1 MNPGGE
7 RLTYED
13 MTELRRREQRSKKL
27 SEVRKDLYAAIQEC
41 QARLERDYEAESAVD
56 RMSTK
61 AGLAYNQLRKFKEI
75 VPQVIELR
83 AEKILQ
89 AALRSA
95 LGNRVDLMLLTP
107 EERSL
112 YDRTEAALKD
122 AVGAMMQGRAPL
134 AVSAEGTVM
143 ATRPRAEVE
152 TVYAPPAERPPAL
165 ETPLPPADRPIP
177 DAPDEAEEEPEAP
190 EEIPDEPLA
199 DARAEAPSE
208 TIVIRVLRDCPPLA
222 TADGDYRLMKE
233 DVVRIDAVTGRA
245 LIAGKAAAQVRLAVK

>member
-41 QARLERDYEAESAVD
+41 QARLERDYEDESAIE

-122 AVGAMMQGRAPL
+122 AVGAMMRGNSPL

-152 TVYAPPAERPPAL
+152 TVYAPLAERPPAL

-177 DAPDEAEEEPEAP
+177 DAPDEAGEEPEAP

-199 DARAEAPSE
+199 DAPSE